1 MKSNFHCLFQK
12 EVRQTMEVSHSSL
25 RCCSTPN
32 SSALLPYLGNDTKHV
47 KMYNEIKYLLYKKH
61 NALRNLQMS
70 T

>member
-25 RCCSTPN
+25 KLIYMWNRAN
-32 SSALLPYLGNDTKHV
+32 SYPIPSHSAEIASPMKRDVKTKIIIITGTV
-47 KMYNEIKYLLYKKH
+47 
-61 NALRNLQMS
+61 